1 MNTEDAFTPEQVTE
15 VVGALHNATADK
27 WIGAGLTLVIGAVIC
42 TALLIFFIYNFVVLS
57 EYTKNVSALNSTLT
71 RLKQQ
76 QSTLELQ
83 LVQRDDLNEIEDYVS
98 DRLGMIK
105 AEGTQKKYITTVSG
119 DKTVVIT
126 KDTKK
131 EIPKQSVTLED

>member
-1 MNTEDAFTPEQVTE
+1 M
-15 VVGALHNATADK
+15 
-27 WIGAGLTLVIGAVIC
+27 
-42 TALLIFFIYNFVVLS
+42 
-57 EYTKNVSALNSTLT
+57 T

>member
-1 MNTEDAFTPEQVTE
+1 MTKQDPVKKPFP
-15 VVGALHNATADK
+15 
-27 WIGAGLTLVIGAVIC
+27 LTLVIGAVIC